1 MAFFSYRQYYP
12 SLSSE
17 FSHRPY
23 SPRIKREGHEV
34 LPIYHHRSPSG
45 QQMLP
50 SPGQAV
56 GVAGHNEDATH
67 GGDGLEGTVPRPE
80 PQALEDL
87 GRNGD
92 PQELSK
98 ETSQA

>member
-1 MAFFSYRQYYP
+1 
-12 SLSSE
+12 
-17 FSHRPY
+17 
-23 SPRIKREGHEV
+23 
-34 LPIYHHRSPSG
+34 
-45 QQMLP
+45 MLP
-50 SPGQAV
+50 SPGQAA
-56 GVAGHNEDATH
+56 GVAGHNEDAIH